1 MTLWSRSV
9 KSGRVGQRCIKS
21 SDRYKSNEHHR
32 KSKHGAII
40 TISIQGHNTK
50 NQRSLNKGG
59 KKLRKKQR
67 HAMKTSIGQVT
78 RHQYNKLHPPPS
90 LPSGMATVNAQVA
103 ASHEAASI
111 AEQEDGGTAVLLRA
125 GQTAQH
131 VLLGPLVAAL
141 GEVNEEL
148 LHHGGDD
155 VAGGDGVDADVVLAP
170 FGGEVAAELDDGCF
184 ARVVGGADEAL

>member
-59 KKLRKKQR
+59 KKIKK
-67 HAMKTSIGQVT
+67 KTTPCNEDLDRS
-78 RHQYNKLHPPPS
+78 
-90 LPSGMATVNAQVA
+90 
-103 ASHEAASI
+103 SHTSPI
-111 AEQEDGGTAVLLRA
+111 Q
-125 GQTAQH
+125 
-131 VLLGPLVAAL
+131 
-141 GEVNEEL
+141 
-148 LHHGGDD
+148 
-155 VAGGDGVDADVVLAP
+155 
-170 FGGEVAAELDDGCF
+170 
-184 ARVVGGADEAL
+184 